1 VPRAVPS
8 NIDSKV
14 SSVVEDRSYAP
25 MQRLTRER
33 RLRRRTDYL
42 DIQRQGVRVVSPHFV
57 FLLAPRIPAA
67 LSRLGVTATRKVG
80 NSVVRNRAKRL
91 VREVYRRS
99 PGFVPEGVDLVVV
112 VRSALTNIR
121 MQQVLEEWRSVAR
134 LVWRRSIQLINV
146 PERVGRDT

>member
-1 VPRAVPS
+1 VPS
-8 NIDSKV
+8 NFDHNPSAVI
-14 SSVVEDRSYAP
+14 EDGSPAP

-33 RLRRRTDYL
+33 RLRHRTDYL
-42 DIQRQGVRVVSPHFV
+42 KIQKQAVRVVSPHFV

-67 LSRLGVTATRKVG
+67 PSRLGVTATRKVG

-112 VRSALTNIR
+112 VRSALTNMR
-121 MQQVLEEWRSVAR
+121 MQQVLEEWRGVAR
-134 LVWRRSIQLINV
+134 LVWRRSIGLVNSSQ
-146 PERVGRDT
+146 RVELST